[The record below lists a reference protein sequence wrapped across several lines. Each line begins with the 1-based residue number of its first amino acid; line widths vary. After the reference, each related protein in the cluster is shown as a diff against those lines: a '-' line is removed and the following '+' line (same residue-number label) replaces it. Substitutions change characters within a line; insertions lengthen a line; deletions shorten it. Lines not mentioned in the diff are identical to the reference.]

1 MKIFIV
7 FGTRPEAIKF
17 VPLIYTFKDT
27 FTVRVISS
35 GQHSELLKQV
45 TDFFKIKLDYSF
57 GCMKET
63 GDLEHLYECIHR
75 EMRKA
80 IERENPDLIFVQGD
94 TFTSY
99 SASFVGFMFKKP
111 VFHLEAGL
119 RTFNRFSPFPEE
131 MLRVLVGRLA
141 DFHFTPT
148 KKAAKNLLSEGV
160 NENRILIAGNTI
172 VDALLLAQT
181 LADENMILKELS
193 NQNPTLKNLLE
204 TKKLVL
210 ITSHRREN
218 IGTPLKKICRAIKYL
233 AKNHEDT
240 FFLWPMHKNPMVKG
254 IVLEEMRDRPDNII
268 LTDALSYQA
277 MGYLMKKSYI
287 ILTDSG
293 GIQEEAPTFG
303 KPILILRD
311 TTERPEVVDSGIGF
325 LVGTEEEKII
335 EGFTQLKDDK
345 RIYETFLNIRNPF
358 GDGKAAE
365 RILKFL
371 MLDEVRAF
379 IENYPSSSEEI
390 FNFKDEI
397 ETFEENQ

>member
-1 MKIFIV
+1 
-7 FGTRPEAIKF
+7 
-17 VPLIYTFKDT
+17 
-27 FTVRVISS
+27 
-35 GQHSELLKQV
+35 
-45 TDFFKIKLDYSF
+45 
-57 GCMKET
+57 
-63 GDLEHLYECIHR
+63 
-75 EMRKA
+75 
-80 IERENPDLIFVQGD
+80 
-94 TFTSY
+94 
-99 SASFVGFMFKKP
+99 
-111 VFHLEAGL
+111 
-119 RTFNRFSPFPEE
+119 
-131 MLRVLVGRLA
+131 
-141 DFHFTPT
+141 
-148 KKAAKNLLSEGV
+148 
-160 NENRILIAGNTI
+160 
-172 VDALLLAQT
+172 
-181 LADENMILKELS
+181 MILKELS

-240 FFLWPMHKNPMVKG
+240 FFLWPVHKNPLVKG

-277 MGYLMKKSYI
+277 MGYLMKNSYI

-293 GIQEEAPTFG
+293 GIQEEASTFG

-335 EGFTQLKDDK
+335 ENFTQLKDDK

-358 GDGKAAE
+358 GDGKTAE

-371 MLDEVRAF
+371 MLDEVRSF

-390 FNFKDEI
+390 FNFKNKI
-397 ETFEENQ
+397 EAFEENQ

>member
-17 VPLIYTFKDT
+17 APLIYTLKDT
-27 FTVRVISS
+27 FVVRVISS

-57 GCMKET
+57 GCITET
-63 GDLEHLYECIHR
+63 GNLEHLYECIHR

-94 TFTSY
+94 TFTTY
-99 SASFVGFMFKKP
+99 SASFVGFMFKIP

-119 RTFNRFSPFPEE
+119 RTFTRFSPFPEE
-131 MLRVLVGRLA
+131 MLRVLMGRLA
-141 DFHFTPT
+141 DFHFAPT
-148 KKAAKNLLSEGV
+148 KKAAKNLLSEGI
-160 NENRILIAGNTI
+160 NENRILIIGNTI

-181 LADENMILKELS
+181 LADENRIFKELTS
-193 NQNPTLKNLLE
+193 QNSTLRNLLE
-204 TKKLVL
+204 TRKLVL

-218 IGTPLKKICRAIKYL
+218 IGMPLKKICRAIKHL
-233 AKNHEDT
+233 AKIHEDT
-240 FFLWPMHKNPMVKG
+240 FFLWPMHKNPMVKK
-254 IVLEEMRDRPDNII
+254 IVLEEMMYRPDNII
-268 LTDALSYQA
+268 LTDALSYEA
-277 MGYLMKKSYI
+277 MVYLMKKSYI

-311 TTERPEVVDSGIGF
+311 STERPEVVDSGIGF

-335 EGFTQLKDDK
+335 EIFTQIKDNK

-371 MLDEVRAF
+371 MLDEVRDF
-379 IENYPSSSEEI
+379 VENYPSSSEEI
-390 FNFKDEI
+390 FNVKNKI
-397 ETFEENQ
+397 EAFEEIQ